1 MFTGLIQKIG
11 TVTGVRPSGSGAIIR
26 IDTGELSKEI
36 SIGDSVAVN
45 GVCLT
50 ATGLAGSIVDFDAS
64 GETLKTSTASSLKT
78 GGRVNLELA
87 LSATGRLGGHIVQG
101 HVDGIGEIKRIS
113 EKGGFYELSVSAG
126 RELMSLMVKKGS
138 VSVNGISLTVAS
150 ITKDDFT
157 VAVIPVTWRDT
168 TLQYLKAG
176 DKVNIEADLI
186 VKTVKS
192 QLEQMLSS
200 GGSGS
205 LTVEK
210 LKEMG
215 Y

>member
-126 RELMSLMVKKGS
+126 RELMSL
-138 VSVNGISLTVAS
+138 
-150 ITKDDFT
+150 
-157 VAVIPVTWRDT
+157 W
-168 TLQYLKAG
+168 
-176 DKVNIEADLI
+176 
-186 VKTVKS
+186 
-192 QLEQMLSS
+192 
-200 GGSGS
+200 
-205 LTVEK
+205 
-210 LKEMG
+210 
-215 Y
+215 